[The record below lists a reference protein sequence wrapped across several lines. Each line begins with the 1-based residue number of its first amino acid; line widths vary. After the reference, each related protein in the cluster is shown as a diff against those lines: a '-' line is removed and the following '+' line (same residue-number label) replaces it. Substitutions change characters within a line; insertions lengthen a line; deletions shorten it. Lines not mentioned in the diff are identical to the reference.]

1 MGGGGKGGGGSSQR
15 PVTAQELRLW
25 DAQKNNLD
33 VITKITEDQYGLGK
47 EDRAYYEKIFREGS
61 DTQAKEALAKLQ
73 EKITGRAVSPET
85 IKAVNIDSL
94 LRDTILSATPEFKVA
109 ADVYIK
115 NSNLLTDKYGS
126 DVTGISDAFKTQ
138 LTSYTANYGKEVE
151 ESTKDYKNVL
161 NTVSKQYGAELSNAT
176 NAYGNTTTEITNKF
190 GTDIAKAQQDYTAKL
205 QQLQGEYGTARQD
218 VLSRETGQ
226 ALGGLSTSFAESRK
240 QMESNL
246 ARRGLA
252 GSGIEANMLAN
263 TYQQEALAKAQAGT
277 QARYNAIGQSDAI
290 RQMEL
295 ANAQQQLASAQST
308 AGMSLQAQ
316 QQAAQGIY
324 SAGTNL
330 AGQTYQSGT
339 NLAQQGY
346 QAGMQGSQNIY
357 GANTNLAQ
365 QSYQSGLGAVQSIY
379 GTVSQ
384 NTLQNYQLQN
394 AATLQGISSLQQV
407 AQAGQGLYA
416 GSQNYLAS
424 AGSSA
429 GNAAQIAGSSAANIA
444 QANSQYATGMAQASA
459 TGSAGIGQLV
469 GTLGSA
475 GITAAFSDIRLKSN
489 IKYVGNENGYNI
501 YTWDWKEGY
510 DYGYNKGVLAQEIL
524 ELKPKAVRVMDNGY
538 YAVDYSMLGL
548 EDLVKGDSL

>member
-1 MGGGGKGGGGSSQR
+1 MGGGKGGGGGAR
-15 PVTAQELRLW
+15 PITFNELFLM
-25 DAQKNNLD
+25 DAQTENLKAL
-33 VITKITEDQYGLGK
+33 TKIAEEQFDIGK

-61 DTQAKEALAKLQ
+61 DTEAKEALAKLQ

-109 ADVYIK
+109 ADLYIK

-138 LTSYTANYGKEVE
+138 LSSYTANYGKEVE

-161 NTVSKQYGAELSNAT
+161 NTVSKQYGTELSNAT

-240 QMESNL
+240 QLESNL

-277 QARYNAIGQSDAI
+277 QARYNAVGQSDAI

-308 AGMSLQAQ
+308 AGMNLQAQ

-330 AGQTYQSGT
+330 AGQTYQAGT

-346 QAGMQGSQNIY
+346 QAGIQGSQNIY
-357 GANTNLAQ
+357 GANANLAQ

-416 GSQNYLAS
+416 GAQNYLANAS
-424 AGSSA
+424 SSA
-429 GNAAQIAGSSAANIA
+429 GNAAQIAGSGAANIA
-444 QANSQYATGMAQASA
+444 QANNQYATGMAQANA

-469 GTLGSA
+469 GTLGAA

-501 YTWDWKEGY
+501 YTWEWKEGY
-510 DYGYNKGVLAQEIL
+510 DYGYTKGVLAQEIL
-524 ELKPKAVRVMDNGY
+524 ELKPKAVIVMDNGY

-548 EDLVKGDSL
+548 EDLIKGDSL

>member
-1 MGGGGKGGGGSSQR
+1 MGGGKGGGGAR
-15 PVTAQELRLW
+15 PITFNELFLM
-25 DAQKNNLD
+25 DAQTENLKAL
-33 VITKITEDQYGLGK
+33 TKIAEEQFDIGK

-61 DTQAKEALAKLQ
+61 DTEAKEALAKLQ

-109 ADVYIK
+109 ADLYIK

-138 LTSYTANYGKEVE
+138 LSSYTANYGKEVE

-161 NTVSKQYGAELSNAT
+161 NTVSKQYGTELSNAT
-176 NAYGNTTTEITNKF
+176 NAYGNTTAEITNKF

-240 QMESNL
+240 QLESNL

-277 QARYNAIGQSDAI
+277 QARYNAVGQSDAI

-308 AGMSLQAQ
+308 AGMNLQAQ

-330 AGQTYQSGT
+330 AGQTYQAGT

-346 QAGMQGSQNIY
+346 QAGIQGSQNIY
-357 GANTNLAQ
+357 GANANLAQ

-416 GSQNYLAS
+416 GAQNYLANAS
-424 AGSSA
+424 SSA
-429 GNAAQIAGSSAANIA
+429 GNAAQIAGSGAANIA
-444 QANSQYATGMAQASA
+444 QANTQYATGMAQANASS
-459 TGSAGIGQLV
+459 SAGIGQLV
-469 GTLGSA
+469 GTLGAA

-501 YTWDWKEGY
+501 YTWEWKEGY
-510 DYGYNKGVLAQEIL
+510 DYGYTKGVLAQEIL
-524 ELKPKAVRVMDNGY
+524 ELKPKAVIVMDNGY

-548 EDLVKGDSL
+548 EDLIKGDSL

>member
-1 MGGGGKGGGGSSQR
+1 MGGGKGGGGGAR
-15 PVTAQELRLW
+15 PITFNELLLM
-25 DAQKNNLD
+25 DAQTENLKAL
-33 VITKITEDQYGLGK
+33 TKIAEEQFDIGK

-61 DTQAKEALAKLQ
+61 DTEAKEALAKLQ

-109 ADVYIK
+109 ADLYIK

-138 LTSYTANYGKEVE
+138 LSSYTANYGKEVE

-161 NTVSKQYGAELSNAT
+161 NTVSKQYGTELSNAT

-240 QMESNL
+240 QLESNL

-277 QARYNAIGQSDAI
+277 QARYNAVGQSDAI

-308 AGMSLQAQ
+308 AGMNLQAQ

-330 AGQTYQSGT
+330 AGQTYQAGT

-346 QAGMQGSQNIY
+346 QAGIQGSQNIY
-357 GANTNLAQ
+357 GANANLAQ

-416 GSQNYLAS
+416 GAQNYLANAS
-424 AGSSA
+424 SSA
-429 GNAAQIAGSSAANIA
+429 GNAAQIAGSGAANIA
-444 QANSQYATGMAQASA
+444 QANNQYATGMAQANA

-469 GTLGSA
+469 GTLGAA

-501 YTWDWKEGY
+501 YTWEWKEGY
-510 DYGYNKGVLAQEIL
+510 DYGYTKGVLAQEIL
-524 ELKPKAVRVMDNGY
+524 ELKPKAVIVMDNGY

-548 EDLVKGDSL
+548 EDLIKGDSL